1 MIRLQILLEFLP
13 NFFLILV
20 RITSF
25 FITVP
30 VFSSK
35 GVPVP
40 FKIGLSFYVSLLI
53 FLSMGTFQP
62 VAIDIA
68 YLLNIIREVL
78 VGLLLGFTAYM
89 FFTVVQVAGSFIDIQ
104 MGFGIANVI
113 DPLTGVQSPV
123 FGNLKYM
130 ISILLFLSLNGHHA
144 LLRAIM
150 QSYDWIPL
158 DNHLFEHLQNGSI
171 TDLLLQSLA
180 TLFYLAFQMAAPM
193 IVTMFLVD
201 VALGVLARTAPQFN
215 IFVVGIPI
223 KILIGLV
230 MLTILIPGFLY
241 LFQDLFKT
249 MFDSL
254 YRLMDLIKR

>member
-1 MIRLQILLEFLP
+1 MIRLQILFEFLP
-13 NFFLILV
+13 NFFLILI

-25 FITVP
+25 FVTVP
-30 VFSSK
+30 IFSSK
-35 GVPVP
+35 GVPAS

-53 FLSMGTFQP
+53 FLSMGTVHP
-62 VAIDIA
+62 VAIDAA
-68 YLLNIIREVL
+68 YMLSAVREVL
-78 VGLLLGFTAYM
+78 VGLLLGFTAYL

-130 ISILLFLSLNGHHA
+130 IAMLLFLSLNGHHA

-158 DNHLFEHLQNGSI
+158 DNHLFEHLQNRSI
-171 TDLLLQSLA
+171 VDLLLQSSA

-193 IVTMFLVD
+193 IFTMFLVD
-201 VALGVLARTAPQFN
+201 VALGILTRAAPQFN
-215 IFVVGIPI
+215 VFVVGIPV
-223 KILIGLV
+223 KILVGLV

-249 MFDSL
+249 MFDTL

>member
-1 MIRLQILLEFLP
+1 MQILFEFLP
-13 NFFLILV
+13 NFFLILI

-25 FITVP
+25 FVAAP
-30 VFSSK
+30 VFSSR
-35 GVPVP
+35 GVPLP

-53 FLSMGTFQP
+53 FMSLGEVHP
-62 VAIDIA
+62 VAVDVA
-68 YLLNIIREVL
+68 YILSIVREVL
-78 VGLLLGFTAYM
+78 VGLLLGFTAYL
-89 FFTVVQVAGSFIDIQ
+89 FFTVVQVAGSFIDLQ

-130 ISILLFLSLNGHHA
+130 VAILLFLSLNGHHA

-158 DNHLFEHLQNGSI
+158 DNQLFHHLQDRSI
-171 TDLLLQSLA
+171 ADLLVQSLA
-180 TLFYLAFQMAAPM
+180 TMFYLAFQMAAPM
-193 IVTMFLVD
+193 VVTMFLVD

-215 IFVVGIPI
+215 IFVVGIPV
-223 KILIGLV
+223 KILVGLV
-230 MLTILIPGFLY
+230 MLTILIPGFLF
-241 LFQDLFKT
+241 LFQDLFKN

-254 YRLMDLIKR
+254 YRIMDFFKK